1 MDPNQS
7 SDAVILYISSHA
19 QNSVQRAEQYILEEY
34 ENGTQFCNYGLA
46 LSTAAL
52 TVNEPEVLEVTTRA
66 MVDDLKGRIL
76 DSSNC

>member
-1 MDPNQS
+1 MN
-7 SDAVILYISSHA
+7 
-19 QNSVQRAEQYILEEY
+19 EY

-66 MVDDLKGRIL
+66 MVDNLKRRIVN
-76 DSSNC
+76 SKNC